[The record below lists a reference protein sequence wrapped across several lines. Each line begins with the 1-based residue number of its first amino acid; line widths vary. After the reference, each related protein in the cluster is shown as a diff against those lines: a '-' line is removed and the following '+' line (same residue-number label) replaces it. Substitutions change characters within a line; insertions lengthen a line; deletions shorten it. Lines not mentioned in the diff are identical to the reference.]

1 MQTLRM
7 WENVEKLLEE
17 AGNKWS
23 DVKQILV
30 YLRNA
35 EDYAVVAPMFKD
47 KFPHTPYIILKA
59 PVCRPD
65 WLIEMECIA

>member
-17 AGNKWS
+17 AGNDWS

-30 YLRNA
+30 YLRYA
-35 EDYAVVAPMFKD
+35 DDYSVVAPMFKG
-47 KFPHTPYIILKA
+47 KFPDTPYVILLA